1 MKQMNWKSGLAIA
14 VIALSALACDVGGL
28 LGSGSN
34 TSGSSAATQQ
44 TVEAEV
50 QRRVQQTAQA
60 VKPNTAPTT
69 APVPPTSAPTSAPI
83 SAPTT
88 ERIPA
93 APTTAP
99 VATRPPASPIAP
111 AQNRRLNNGTV
122 VKRSPG
128 WSAGA
133 ESYVVFTNPQAV
145 DAVAVLTKNDVLG
158 IAVYVR
164 AGESYKLESVETG
177 NYGFWYVMG
186 EDWDAANARFTRNAE
201 YHKFILPMTFTRTL
215 NPTTSTYTYTY
226 WNAPLTAGNADAEQ
240 PVINA
245 NEFPNL
251 K

>member
-1 MKQMNWKSGLAIA
+1 MKKQMTWQSGFAITL
-14 VIALSALACDVGGL
+14 IALSALACDVGSL
-28 LGSGSN
+28 LGSNQG
-34 TSGSSAATQQ
+34 GSSAATQQ

-60 VKPNTAPTT
+60 AKPNTVPTS
-69 APVPPTSAPTSAPI
+69 APVPPTSAPTSAP
-83 SAPTT
+83 TT

-93 APTTAP
+93 APTAAP
-99 VATRPPASPIAP
+99 TATRPPASPIAP

-133 ESYVVFTNPQAV
+133 ESYVLFTNPQPV
-145 DAVAVLTKNDVLG
+145 DGVVVLTQNDALG
-158 IAVYVR
+158 IAIYVR
-164 AGESYKLESVETG
+164 AGESYKLESVATG
-177 NYGFWYVMG
+177 SYGFWYVIG

-201 YHKFILPMTFTRTL
+201 YHKFIKPMNFDRVL
-215 NPTTSTYTYTY
+215 NPTTRVYTYTY
-226 WNAPLTAGNADAEQ
+226 WNAPLTAGTEDAEQ